1 MNEIDALTLKLLT
14 SKKRYN
20 TYLATAN
27 PDKSA
32 EIQEYYSKIRRNK
45 SRMKEMIGKY
55 LDNPE
60 TETNNEIDDMFENCF
75 KTLLKHFEMQD
86 YEDKCAK
93 HGYDATDSSE
103 EDEQMFAEAN
113 TCEEEEQAHDEEEQ
127 EHEQKKPTSNISFWG
142 KNINKR
148 SSTLDK
154 FIVKK

>member
-27 PDKSA
+27 PDKST
-32 EIQEYYSKIRRNK
+32 EIQEYYEKIRRNK
-45 SRMKEMIGKY
+45 SRMKEIIGKY
-55 LDNPE
+55 LDSPD
-60 TETNNEIDDMFENCF
+60 TETCNEIDDMFENCF
-75 KTLLKHFEMQD
+75 KTLLKHFEMKD